1 MWFVG
6 DDWASDHHDVEI
18 QDDAGQVVVRRR
30 LVEGPEGIA
39 ELHALL
45 GEVVE
50 ERAGPGQVVVGIET
64 GRGPWVQALVAAG
77 YQVFPIN
84 PAQAAQY
91 RSRHHLGGGKSDRG
105 DAHVLAEIVRVDRA
119 HHRPMVGDSELAE
132 SVLVVARAHQSMI
145 WSGQRQV
152 NQLRASLTEYYPA
165 ALVAFGDRLNSAEAL
180 TVLSAAPSPEAGRA
194 LTQARVERLL
204 RKAGRQ
210 RRITEAA
217 GKIVTALAS
226 EQLTTRA
233 GVIEAHVAVA
243 TAQIA
248 VITSINTQIAALEEQ
263 VRTHFGRHPDA
274 EIYLSVPGIGPILGA
289 RMLGEFGD
297 DRGRFVDAKARR
309 NYAGTSPIT
318 HESGKKRSVTG
329 RYVRNRR
336 LFGASHQQAFSALT
350 TSPGARAYYDRQRAR
365 GLTNDQALTAVANKM
380 VGDLHGCLRHRTL
393 YDETIAWP
401 TPAAQAA

>member
-6 DDWASDHHDVEI
+6 DDWAADHHDVEI
-18 QDDAGQVVVRRR
+18 QDDAGQVLVRRR
-30 LVEGPEGIA
+30 LPAGSEGIA
-39 ELHALL
+39 ALHALL

-50 ERAGPGQVVVGIET
+50 EDAGPGHVCVGIET
-64 GRGPWVQALVAAG
+64 DRGPWVQALVAAG

-84 PAQAAQY
+84 PVQAAQY
-91 RSRHHLGGGKSDRG
+91 RSRHHPGGGKSDRG
-105 DAHVLAEIVRVDRA
+105 DAHVLAEIVRVDRS
-119 HHRPMVGDSELAE
+119 HHRQMVGDSELAE
-132 SVLVVARAHQSMI
+132 SVRVVARAHQSMI

-165 ALVAFGDRLNSAEAL
+165 ALVAFGDRLDSAEAL
-180 TVLSAAPSPEAGRA
+180 TVLTAAPSPEAGRA
-194 LTQARVERLL
+194 LTKARVERLL

-210 RRITEAA
+210 RRITESAS
-217 GKIVTALAS
+217 KIVAALAS
-226 EQLTTRA
+226 EQLTARP

-289 RMLGEFGD
+289 RILGEFGD

-318 HESGKKRSVTG
+318 HASGKRRSVTG
-329 RYVRNRR
+329 RHVRNRR
-336 LFGASHQQAFSALT
+336 LFGAFHQQAFSALT
-350 TSPGARAYYDRQRAR
+350 TSPGARTYYDQKRAK
-365 GLTNDQALTAVANKM
+365 GQDHHPALTAVANKM
-380 VGDLHGCLRHRTL
+380 VGDLHGCLRHHTR
-393 YDETIAWP
+393 YDEAIAWP
-401 TPAAQAA
+401 TPTTQAA